1 MVESPAE
8 TIRKR
13 TNGSCGSGN
22 KDSRCGSW
30 RNDSKLLNYESD
42 FRRNSA
48 FRLRGYN
55 KNFIN
60 NGKLNITCAVDNY
73 MPILLTLIVFS
84 NGTNL
89 EKKIVPLF
97 RLSCSAFLPLILF
110 LSGGGRVLDLRS

>member
-8 TIRKR
+8 PVKKR
-13 TNGSCGSGN
+13 TDGSCGSGN
-22 KDSRCGSW
+22 KDSRCDSW
-30 RNDSKLLNYESD
+30 RNNSKLLNHESE

-48 FRLRGYN
+48 FKLSGYN
-55 KNFIN
+55 ENSVN
-60 NGKLNITCAVDNY
+60 NGKLNRTDAVDNY
-73 MPILLTLIVFS
+73 MPILLTLIAFS
-84 NGTNL
+84 NGVNL